1 MDLIALLA
9 TIDIALI
16 TAWIAWRQYQTSK
29 AQVKASLFEKRYAVF
44 EATWGELSEIVK
56 FDSKNACHPSDP
68 SFTNLFPQASFL
80 FGPDI
85 EKYLN
90 AISSNRRKLFMI
102 CAKTKESGEIMS
114 ADETN
119 TYSEL
124 MSWFDEQAK
133 IGVQQVFAPYL
144 DFKSWK

>member
-44 EATWGELSEIVK
+44 EATWGELSEIGQ
-56 FDSKNACHPSDP
+56 FDPKKVLHPSNP
-68 SFTNLFPQASFL
+68 SFTKLFPQASFL

-85 EKYLN
+85 EKYLKD
-90 AISSNRRKLFMI
+90 ISSKRIKLSVI
-102 CAKTKESGEIMS
+102 CAKTKDSESIMS

-119 TYSEL
+119 EL

-133 IGVQQVFAPYL
+133 NGVQQVFAPYL